1 MTGLDP
7 EKPPEPTAAS
17 RASGS
22 SFYAGMKALPKPER
36 EAMYAVYAFC
46 RQVDDVADD
55 QGSAPEFR
63 RAQLETWR
71 RGLRALYEGGDPGP
85 AASLAPYVRQ
95 FDLELDDFL
104 AVVDGMEMDVDED
117 IRAPSMDTLDLY
129 CDRVASAV
137 GRLSV
142 RIFGMERETGRA
154 LAHHLGRA
162 LQLTNILRDLDED
175 AEIGRLY
182 LPRELL
188 DAAGIEDDDPWSVVD
203 DPRVD
208 IAAHVLAERA
218 LDHYREADRILS
230 AKPAGKLIAPRLMEA
245 VYSRILKRTA
255 ARGWAPPR
263 KRVSIA
269 RPELMWLVLTRGL
282 LG

>member
-22 SFYAGMKALPKPER
+22 SFYAGMRALPKPER

-63 RAQLETWR
+63 RAQLDRWR
-71 RGLRALYEGGDPGP
+71 EGLRALYAGGDPGP

-117 IRAPSMDTLDLY
+117 IRAPSLAKLELY

-142 RIFGMERETGRA
+142 RIFGMERETGRE

-188 DAAGIEDDDPWSVVD
+188 DQAGIEDDDPWSVVD

-208 IAAHVLAERA
+208 VAAHVLAAQA

-263 KRVSIA
+263 KRVSIG
-269 RPELMWLVLTRGL
+269 RTELMWLVLTKGV